1 MQKIGIVNFLPK
13 ALLYVNLKSTTHRV
27 QHSLL
32 RFYVVVAVVAVVDAI
47 SAEVVVVV
55 DAVVAVVVQRPTHRS
70 NLFHLGRE
78 AFRRRPLR
86 VSSFLS
92 RRRREETQETNQ
104 TFCPG

>member
-13 ALLYVNLKSTTHRV
+13 ALLYVNLKSTTDRV

-32 RFYVVVAVVAVVDAI
+32 RFYVVVAVVDAI
-47 SAEVVVVV
+47 SAAV
-55 DAVVAVVVQRPTHRS
+55 VVAVVVQRPTHRS

>member
-13 ALLYVNLKSTTHRV
+13 ALLYVNLKSTTDRV

-32 RFYVVVAVVAVVDAI
+32 RFYVVVAVVDAI
-47 SAEVVVVV
+47 SAAVVVVV
-55 DAVVAVVVQRPTHRS
+55 VAAVVVAVVVQRPTHRS

-92 RRRREETQETNQ
+92 R
-104 TFCPG
+104 